1 MCVALISVLYVVS
14 LFISLLSPVLPLRL
28 VGLRSVLF
36 FNVISWACVLPLRL
50 VGLWSVLLF
59 VVISWVCL
67 SSTLCNSFI
76 SFQ

>member
-1 MCVALISVLYVVS
+1 MCPALISVLYIVC
-14 LFISLLSPVLPLRL
+14 LFISLLSHVLPLRL
-28 VGLRSVLF
+28 VGLR
-36 FNVISWACVLPLRL
+36 
-50 VGLWSVLLF
+50 SVLLF